1 MKEQRPVALSIAAVI
16 CLVSSL
22 AAFSTLASP
31 IPRPVAFASVGA
43 AVLGLAGAYGVWRLN
58 RWGAVLSV
66 IFLAVNALLAAPGIA
81 FAPDLGLHVFA
92 AAIVLFDLIAI
103 ALLVIPGSRRAYA

>member
-1 MKEQRPVALSIAAVI
+1 MKEQRPFAVSIAAVI
-16 CLVSSL
+16 CLLSSL

-31 IPRPVAFASVGA
+31 VPRPVAYASVLAGA
-43 AVLGLAGAYGVWRLN
+43 LGLTGAYGVWRLK

-81 FAPDLGLHVFA
+81 FAPNLGLQVFTTA
-92 AAIVLFDLIAI
+92 TVLFDLFAI
-103 ALLVIPGSRRAYA
+103 ALLLIPASRRAYA